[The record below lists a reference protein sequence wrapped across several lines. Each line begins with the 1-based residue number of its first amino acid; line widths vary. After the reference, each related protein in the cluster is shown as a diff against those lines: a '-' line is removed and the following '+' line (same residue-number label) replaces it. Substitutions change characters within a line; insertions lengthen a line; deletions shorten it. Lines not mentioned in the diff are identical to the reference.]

1 MDIKQ
6 NVIGSVSLSYLIVF
20 LTHLYNLY
28 LNENEAQEILLNPG
42 GEIGCSVLDC
52 SICYFPGKK
61 HQWPLINCESDLLC
75 RASKLP

>member
-1 MDIKQ
+1 MDIIQ

-42 GEIGCSVLDC
+42 GEIGMQCSWLQHLLFSWEKASVATYKLWV
-52 SICYFPGKK
+52 
-61 HQWPLINCESDLLC
+61 WPALQS
-75 RASKLP
+75 